1 MLSAGMNEMKIKR
14 INYFGKK
21 TIKKF
26 IIQLNFNRDF
36 ELLDILKIAEFAKSI
51 EEDIA
56 NAPTNRLSTIKGIGS
71 TLAKQIKETAKKHL
85 KEVNLGSFL

>member
-51 EEDIA
+51 EEEFNDVPKIILMPKII
-56 NAPTNRLSTIKGIGS
+56 NKRWQFYHDLR
-71 TLAKQIKETAKKHL
+71 
-85 KEVNLGSFL
+85 

>member
-1 MLSAGMNEMKIKR
+1 MKIKR

-36 ELLDILKIAEFAKSI
+36 ELLDILKVAEFAKSI
-51 EEDIA
+51 EDEF
-56 NAPTNRLSTIKGIGS
+56 S
-71 TLAKQIKETAKKHL
+71 
-85 KEVNLGSFL
+85 